1 MTAAAIGGQSTTA
14 PLPEVGVGGGD
25 GARPQRRGGG
35 AQAVRNRALKAGP
48 ALLGVLDLAFDQL
61 RFYLRVVLDLPKGLR
76 YRREITLHISDIT
89 VGTGALVIG
98 GGMLFV
104 VTSIAFFTGTE
115 VGLEGFTGLQQIGAQ
130 AFVGVISSLANTREI
145 TPLVAGVALAAQ
157 VGAGFTAQLGA
168 MRISEEIDALEV
180 MSVDS
185 FTYLVTTRVWAALIC
200 MIPLYLAALFAS
212 FLATE
217 IIVTKFFGLSAGVVP
232 ALLPTVSPSHRRLLL
247 LREGDRLRNR
257 GHDDP
262 LLLRVQRHRRPRRSG
277 RRRGSCHSHLD
288 HRGRG
293 AQPHPLHGHVR
304 WRKLHCEARR
314 MTVRRT

>member
-1 MTAAAIGGQSTTA
+1 MAVST
-14 PLPEVGVGGGD
+14 
-25 GARPQRRGGG
+25 
-35 AQAVRNRALKAGP
+35 P
-48 ALLGVLDLAFDQL
+48 ALRGPGGRHAARRVAGRGAGALTGGVSSVVDQAFDQL
-61 RFYLRVVLDLPKGLR
+61 AFYVKLIVSMPRGLR
-76 YRREITLHISDIT
+76 YRREITTLVSDIT
-89 VGTGALVIG
+89 IGTGALVIG
-98 GGMLFV
+98 GGMFFV

-212 FLATE
+212 YVATQLV
-217 IIVTKFFGLSAGVVP
+217 VTKFFGLSTGVYTHYFRLFLPPIDIVYSFVKAMVFAVAVTMIHCYYGYTATGGPAGVGV
-232 ALLPTVSPSHRRLLL
+232 AAGRAIRISIIMVVVLNLLL
-247 LREGDRLRNR
+247 STIMFGGASSTARLV
-257 GHDDP
+257 G
-262 LLLRVQRHRRPRRSG
+262 
-277 RRRGSCHSHLD
+277 
-288 HRGRG
+288 
-293 AQPHPLHGHVR
+293 
-304 WRKLHCEARR
+304 
-314 MTVRRT
+314 